1 MQLHVT
7 NVFQRNIAS
16 LLFAPISQ
24 HNDRLR
30 FEPPLI
36 AHFGIKPFPIMSP
49 KFWKK
54 ICTKNCKIVTIF

>member
-7 NVFQRNIAS
+7 NVFQRTIVS

-30 FEPPLI
+30 CEPPLI
-36 AHFGIKPFPIMSP
+36 AHFDTKPFPIMSP
-49 KFWKK
+49 KF
-54 ICTKNCKIVTIF
+54 